1 MTSETNTL
9 RVMGNSF
16 SYSTTVALRARPTH
30 GLERLRHRAG
40 FGGPDLAGVLG
51 DGAVA
56 GEPSGAGD
64 VENGLARPVVR
75 PGIELHQ
82 PPVRFEIG
90 GEVGKMHVLV
100 ATPQDVAQRL
110 EDARLLAAEM
120 VGEDHIER
128 LMGLGLVVVVPL
140 RAVPAAAVC
149 HLLRVQPEQEEVL
162 LARRLRHF
170 YGGAV
175 A

>member
-40 FGGPDLAGVLG
+40 FGGPDLAGVLR

-64 VENGLARPVVR
+64 VENGLARPVMRSGVK
-75 PGIELHQ
+75 LHE

-90 GEVGKMHVLV
+90 GEVGKVHVLV
-100 ATPQDVAQRL
+100 ATPHDVAQWL
-110 EDARLLAAEM
+110 EDARLLVAEV
-120 VGEDHIER
+120 VGEDHVER
-128 LMGLGLVVVVPL
+128 LMGLGFVVVVPL
-140 RAVPAAAVC
+140 WAVPAAGVG
-149 HLLRVQPEQEEVL
+149 H
-162 LARRLRHF
+162 
-170 YGGAV
+170 
-175 A
+175 